1 MMKIIE
7 KTFDLQTGEETIT
20 ERNETAAEVKS
31 REKIAEQN
39 LKRKEQ
45 EEANAIARAALL
57 TKLGIT
63 SDEAKLLLG

>member
-1 MMKIIE
+1 MKIIE